1 MAEKIWA
8 VQYTDESYF
17 TKAEV
22 SQAMGT
28 SLIDGYWNDIL
39 EYRKKG
45 MVALPF
51 RSITNMPFYL
61 AGANPSV
68 RGKIEAFEAKEG
80 HFLDAIKKLVDPKM
94 EEQAQRLVLLSCL
107 KAVNSIENA
116 QMSELSLKALLNGTY
131 QENNPFHKPIL
142 DYNEALKSC
151 LNGTLN
157 VRLSDDF
164 VGEALAKCLGVSELT
179 SFYRTFDFD
188 NSIKR
193 VEHMYNADYAYAPN
207 AFIETLMGEF
217 STFLRS
223 SSLSPFV
230 KAACALYYFDYIK
243 PFEKMNDEM
252 GALLAKAVLFP
263 SLGSEAMLLPYE
275 VCLSK
280 SPRFKSYALEAQ
292 RTGDLTYLV
301 LYFISILE
309 PLLDSLSEDIKAI
322 RVEPFRKEFETLS
335 PAEKAVAPTLPAAP
349 KKTEQLSIFPNE
361 EPTLVAVEKAPE
373 PVATKP
379 LIEEPAKPA
388 PSEAMAPKAP
398 EVSVEKKIE
407 EAPAPK
413 EEAKPVIEK
422 IAPDQI
428 SEGTGEV
435 SLSKPEN
442 ALSEKEVKEYV
453 QYLLETNP
461 SLNKNQ
467 ASFLAN
473 HCTLGRYY
481 TIQQFKKF
489 TRCAYETART
499 SMDKL
504 AIEHYY
510 EKKQVKNKFVY
521 TPLRKG
527 DSSHE

>member
-8 VQYTDESYF
+8 VQYTDESYL

-28 SLIDGYWNDIL
+28 SLIDGYWNDII

-45 MVALPF
+45 LVSLPF
-51 RSITNMPFYL
+51 RSITNTPFYL
-61 AGANPSV
+61 AGANPAI
-68 RGKIEAFEAKEG
+68 RGKIEAFEAKES
-80 HFLDAIKKLVDPKM
+80 HFLDMMKKMVDPKL
-94 EEQAQRLVLLSCL
+94 EEQAQRVCLLACL

-142 DYNEALKSC
+142 DYSDALKSC
-151 LNGTLN
+151 LNGSLN

-193 VEHMYNADYAYAPN
+193 VEHMYNADYAYAPFG
-207 AFIETLMGEF
+207 FIETLMGEF

-223 SSLSPFV
+223 SSVSPFL
-230 KAACALYYFDYIK
+230 KAAMALYYFDYIK

-252 GALLAKAVLFP
+252 GSLVAKAVLYS

-275 VCLSK
+275 VCLLK
-280 SPRFKSYALEAQ
+280 NPRFKTYALEAQ
-292 RTGDLTYLV
+292 RTGDLTYLT
-301 LYFISILE
+301 LYFISVLE

-322 RVEPFRKEFETLS
+322 RIEPFRKEFETLS
-335 PAEKAVAPTLPAAP
+335 PEEKAAAPVAPSAP

-361 EPTLVAVEKAPE
+361 EPTVVAVEKPAPAPAKPVEQPKPAPE
-373 PVATKP
+373 VTPVATP
-379 LIEEPAKPA
+379 TPVVEEKV
-388 PSEAMAPKAP
+388 APKP
-398 EVSVEKKIE
+398 V

-413 EEAKPVIEK
+413 VEAVTPIPK
-422 IAPDQI
+422 IAPEEMG
-428 SEGTGEV
+428 EGTGEV

-504 AIEHYY
+504 ANEHYY

>member
-8 VQYTDESYF
+8 VQYTDESYL

-22 SQAMGT
+22 AQAMGT
-28 SLIDGYWNDIL
+28 SLIDGYWNDVV

-45 MVALPF
+45 LMVLPF

-61 AGANPSV
+61 AGNNPAI
-68 RGKIEAFEAKEG
+68 RGKIEAFEAAEG
-80 HFLDAIKKLVDPKM
+80 HFLDVMKKMTDPKL
-94 EEQAQRLVLLSCL
+94 EEQAQRLCLLSCL
-107 KAVNSIENA
+107 KAVNLLENA

-142 DYNEALKSC
+142 DYYESLRAC
-151 LNGTLN
+151 LNGSLA
-157 VRLSDDF
+157 VRISDDF

-188 NSIKR
+188 NSIRR

-207 AFIETLMGEF
+207 GLIETLMGEF

-223 SSLSPFV
+223 SAPSPFI
-230 KAACALYYFDYIK
+230 KAAACLYYFDYIK
-243 PFEKMNDEM
+243 PFDKMNDEM
-252 GALLAKAVLFP
+252 GALLAKAVLV
-263 SLGSEAMLLPYE
+263 SSYGNEAMLLPFE
-275 VCLSK
+275 NCLLK
-280 SPRFKSYALEAQ
+280 SPRFKTYALEAQ
-292 RTGDLTYLV
+292 RTGDLTYL
-301 LYFISILE
+301 LLHFIGLMT
-309 PLLDSLSEDIKAI
+309 PLFDSLSEDIKAI
-322 RVEPFRKEFETLS
+322 RIEPFRREFETLS
-335 PAEKAVAPTLPAAP
+335 PEEKNAAPQAPAMP
-349 KKTEQLSIFPNE
+349 KKTEQLSIFPGE
-361 EPTLVAVEKAPE
+361 EPTLVAVEKPSPLPE
-373 PVATKP
+373 AV
-379 LIEEPAKPA
+379 KPA
-388 PSEAMAPKAP
+388 PAPISSP
-398 EVSVEKKIE
+398 
-407 EAPAPK
+407 APAPAPLTSQAAAEPAPAPIPVPK
-413 EEAKPVIEK
+413 VEERKAAPAPEK
-422 IAPDQI
+422 IDPALLQ
-428 SEGTGEV
+428 EANGNEV

-504 AIEHYY
+504 ASEHYY

-527 DSSHE
+527 E